1 MTQTQLA
8 IFTWFVI
15 LVGFGQ
21 LCLLTL
27 CLLLPHLRQITH
39 CPWCWRDA
47 GIAQDF
53 PAPWSSTICPYHNRQ
68 IRAQARTRRQSL
80 RLSASTGPRL
90 AEVESVEEVLV

>member
-8 IFTWFVI
+8 IFIWSVI
-15 LVGFGQ
+15 LVSFGQ
-21 LCLLTL
+21 ICLLAR
-27 CLLLPHLRQITH
+27 CLLLPRLRQVTH

-68 IRAQARTRRQSL
+68 IRAQVRARRQSL

-90 AEVESVEEVLV
+90 ADVGPVEEVLV